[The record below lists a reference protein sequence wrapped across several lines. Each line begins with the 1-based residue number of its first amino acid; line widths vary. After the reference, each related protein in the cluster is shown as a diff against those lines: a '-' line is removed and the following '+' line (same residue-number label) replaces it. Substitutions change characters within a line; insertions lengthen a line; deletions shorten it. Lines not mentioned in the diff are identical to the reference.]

1 MPTSKLSSTP
11 LRGRRIMNMMNMI
24 IAVIIGILIVQL
36 LFDLLD

>member
-1 MPTSKLSSTP
+1 
-11 LRGRRIMNMMNMI
+11 MNMTNMI

>member
-1 MPTSKLSSTP
+1 
-11 LRGRRIMNMMNMI
+11 MNMMNVI

>member
-1 MPTSKLSSTP
+1 
-11 LRGRRIMNMMNMI
+11 MNMMNMI

>member
-1 MPTSKLSSTP
+1 V
-11 LRGRRIMNMMNMI
+11 NMTNMI